1 MYFFFSIKKKPHAGL
16 ILVPNGVYIGE
27 AFGEDYSDVQRSV
40 ASTDTENAAISSYW
54 SRAGM
59 NAFSDSQGKDAAHM
73 LAANT
78 NDEEYS
84 NFSNENISESVT
96 TEDTTMEETAET
108 VR

>member
-1 MYFFFSIKKKPHAGL
+1 
-16 ILVPNGVYIGE
+16 
-27 AFGEDYSDVQRSV
+27 
-40 ASTDTENAAISSYW
+40 
-54 SRAGM
+54 M

-108 VR
+108 GKIVVKNSHFWGLFFTIVGVILVDFCSDAAQSPSRTYMLDVTTTGSKININY